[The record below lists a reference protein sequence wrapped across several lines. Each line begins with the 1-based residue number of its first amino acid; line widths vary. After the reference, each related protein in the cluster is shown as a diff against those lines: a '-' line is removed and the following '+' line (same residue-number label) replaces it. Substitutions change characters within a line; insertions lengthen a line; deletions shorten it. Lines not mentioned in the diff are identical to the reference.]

1 MKKNDTIIKKE
12 VLKGMPS
19 MIVNKYKD
27 IIINKYTE
35 YDEDTRLV
43 SDRGHNVEYLTTMK
57 YIQKFLKPGAK
68 ILEIGA
74 ATGRYSITLA
84 QMGYDVTAVDL
95 TPKHVEIM
103 KSKSKG
109 INNFRCMVA
118 DALDLSMI
126 ENDAFDL
133 VLNLGPMYHLFNQAD
148 KQKAINETIRVARKE
163 GICMFAYIP
172 CAAIML
178 GYGLCHLKAENLKNL
193 MDEIGRFKDVPE
205 EVFSCFNIEDF
216 KKLFDKTN
224 TEYITNVAT
233 DGIAYA
239 MKERL
244 EELSDEGYQT
254 FLKWHFLTCE
264 RADQQG
270 YSAHLLYIC
279 KKK

>member
-1 MKKNDTIIKKE
+1 
-12 VLKGMPS
+12 

-84 QMGYDVTAVDL
+84 QMGYNVTAVDL

>member
-1 MKKNDTIIKKE
+1 MKQNNLIIQKE
-12 VLKGMPS
+12 VLKGTQNMG
-19 MIVNKYKD
+19 VNKHKD

-35 YDEDTRLV
+35 YDEYARLV
-43 SDRGHNVEYLTTMK
+43 SDRGHNVEYLTTMR

-74 ATGRYSITLA
+74 ATGRYSIALA
-84 QMGYDVTAVDL
+84 KMGYDVTAVDL

-103 KSKSKG
+103 KSKSQG
-109 INNFRCMVA
+109 MSNFRCMVA
-118 DALDLSMI
+118 DALDLSMF
-126 ENDAFDL
+126 EDESFDL
-133 VLNLGPMYHLFNQAD
+133 VLNLGPMYHLFHPGD
-148 KQKAINETIRVARKE
+148 KEKAVKETIRVAKNG

-178 GYGLCHLKAENLKNL
+178 GYGLCHLMAENLKEL
-193 MDEIGRFKDVPE
+193 MDDAGRFKDVPE
-205 EVFSCFNIEDF
+205 EIFNCFNIEDF
-216 KKLFDKTN
+216 KKLFNNLN

-239 MKERL
+239 MKAQL
-244 EELSDEGYQT
+244 EQLSEEGYQT